1 MANQTQWA
9 FQVQSS
15 YMVQDL
21 YRQNVVGVVADTP
34 EAAETALRGK
44 LAGDPHQEVIRRMPQ
59 FDVFGGE
66 R

>member
-21 YRQNVVGVVADTP
+21 YRHYVVGVVADTP
-34 EAAETALRGK
+34 EAAEKVLRGK
-44 LAGDPHQEVIRRMPQ
+44 VAGDPHQEVIRRMPQ